1 MVHQSEDQL
10 FKYAT
15 KEDGIGLL
23 KLLKESNANIKEID
37 FKSENLTYNPTELI
51 ELDPK
56 IYKTD
61 MILELD
67 HLIVLTEFQS
77 TIVKTIDEKRYRLYT
92 ALVDYAKRNN
102 KPLILIV
109 ISTAEKTKIKQY
121 KINKDCVFT
130 IPIVSLKDF
139 DGDKI
144 INNIENKIKNNQKI
158 TRHEMLNLALYPFM
172 SSKKPLD
179 KQIEKTVKTLDE
191 VRKSMKCSSDFVFGI
206 ELLIVEKF
214 IKNER
219 QHKKLTNI
227 LRDTMKIIDEW
238 RQEDYENGKKE
249 GKEEEKINTAK
260 NMLKENYTIKQ
271 IATITQLN
279 IESIKQIKA
288 EFGKLYKKLLKPKNN
303 TTKLI

>member
-15 KEDGIGLL
+15 KEDGFGLL

-130 IPIVSLKDF
+130 IPIVSLKQELLSSNNEKCVSMSENHIETFEKDVETSENNCENCGACIF
-139 DGDKI
+139 PDDIFCSECGTK
-144 INNIENKIKNNQKI
+144 INNNQ
-158 TRHEMLNLALYPFM
+158 
-172 SSKKPLD
+172 
-179 KQIEKTVKTLDE
+179 
-191 VRKSMKCSSDFVFGI
+191 
-206 ELLIVEKF
+206 
-214 IKNER
+214 
-219 QHKKLTNI
+219 
-227 LRDTMKIIDEW
+227 
-238 RQEDYENGKKE
+238 
-249 GKEEEKINTAK
+249 EE
-260 NMLKENYTIKQ
+260 
-271 IATITQLN
+271 
-279 IESIKQIKA
+279 
-288 EFGKLYKKLLKPKNN
+288 
-303 TTKLI
+303 

>member
-37 FKSENLTYNPTELI
+37 FESENLTYNPTELV

-77 TIVKTIDEKRYRLYT
+77 TIVKTIDEKLYRLYT

-109 ISTAEKTKIKQY
+109 ISTAEKTKIKEY

-158 TRHEMLNLALYPFM
+158 TSHEMLNLALAPFM

-238 RQEDYENGKKE
+238 RQEDYENGKQE

-271 IATITQLN
+271 IAKITQLN

-288 EFGKLYKKLLKPKNN
+288 ESGK
-303 TTKLI
+303 

>member
-15 KEDGIGLL
+15 KEDGFGLL

-158 TRHEMLNLALYPFM
+158 TRHEMLNLALAPFM

-227 LRDTMKIIDEW
+227 LSDTMKIIDEW

-288 EFGKLYKKLLKPKNN
+288 EFGK
-303 TTKLI
+303 

>member
-37 FKSENLTYNPTELI
+37 FESENLTYNPTELV

-77 TIVKTIDEKRYRLYT
+77 TIVKTPDEKRYRLYT

-102 KPLILIV
+102 KPIMLIV

-158 TRHEMLNLALYPFM
+158 TRHEMLNLALAPFM
-172 SSKKPLD
+172 SSKKPLN

-238 RQEDYENGKKE
+238 RQEDYENGKQQ

-271 IATITQLN
+271 ISKITQLN
-279 IESIKQIKA
+279 IESIKQIKT
-288 EFGKLYKKLLKPKNN
+288 EFGK
-303 TTKLI
+303 

>member
-1 MVHQSEDQL
+1 MR
-10 FKYAT
+10 
-15 KEDGIGLL
+15 I
-23 KLLKESNANIKEID
+23 
-37 FKSENLTYNPTELI
+37 
-51 ELDPK
+51 
-56 IYKTD
+56 
-61 MILELD
+61 ILEHYD
-67 HLIVLTEFQS
+67 FFS
-77 TIVKTIDEKRYRLYT
+77 
-92 ALVDYAKRNN
+92 
-102 KPLILIV
+102 
-109 ISTAEKTKIKQY
+109 S
-121 KINKDCVFT
+121 
-130 IPIVSLKDF
+130 VSLKDF

-158 TRHEMLNLALYPFM
+158 TRHEMLNLALAPFM

-191 VRKSMKCSSDFVFGI
+191 VRKSRKCSSDFVFGI

-288 EFGKLYKKLLKPKNN
+288 EFGK
-303 TTKLI
+303 

>member
-1 MVHQSEDQL
+1 
-10 FKYAT
+10 
-15 KEDGIGLL
+15 
-23 KLLKESNANIKEID
+23 
-37 FKSENLTYNPTELI
+37 
-51 ELDPK
+51 
-56 IYKTD
+56 

-158 TRHEMLNLALYPFM
+158 TRHEMLNLALAPFM

-238 RQEDYENGKKE
+238 RQEDYENGKQE

-288 EFGKLYKKLLKPKNN
+288 EFGK
-303 TTKLI
+303 

>member
-37 FKSENLTYNPTELI
+37 FESENLTYNPTELV

-77 TIVKTIDEKRYRLYT
+77 TIVKTPDEKRYRLYT

-102 KPLILIV
+102 KPIILIV
-109 ISTAEKTKIKQY
+109 ISTAEKTKINEY

-139 DGDKI
+139 NGDKI

-158 TRHEMLNLALYPFM
+158 TRHEMLNLALAPFM
-172 SSKKPLD
+172 SSKKPLN

-249 GKEEEKINTAK
+249 EKINTAK
-260 NMLKENYTIKQ
+260 NMLKENYSIKQ
-271 IATITQLN
+271 IAKITQLN

-288 EFGKLYKKLLKPKNN
+288 EFGK
-303 TTKLI
+303 

>member
-15 KEDGIGLL
+15 KEDGFGLL

-37 FKSENLTYNPTELI
+37 FESENLTYNPTELV

-77 TIVKTIDEKRYRLYT
+77 TIVKTPDEKRYRLYT

-158 TRHEMLNLALYPFM
+158 TRHEMLNLALAPFM

-191 VRKSMKCSSDFVFGI
+191 VRKSRKCSSDFVFGI

-288 EFGKLYKKLLKPKNN
+288 EFGK
-303 TTKLI
+303 

>member
-15 KEDGIGLL
+15 KEDGFGLL

-37 FKSENLTYNPTELI
+37 FESENLTYNPTELV

-77 TIVKTIDEKRYRLYT
+77 TIVKTIDEKRCRLYT

-109 ISTAEKTKIKQY
+109 ISTAEKTKIKEY

-158 TRHEMLNLALYPFM
+158 TSHEMLNLALAPFM

-238 RQEDYENGKKE
+238 RQEDYENGKQE

-271 IATITQLN
+271 IAKITQLN

-288 EFGKLYKKLLKPKNN
+288 ESGK
-303 TTKLI
+303 

>member
-1 MVHQSEDQL
+1 MVHQSEDKL

-37 FKSENLTYNPTELI
+37 FESKNLTYNPTELI

-77 TIVKTIDEKRYRLYT
+77 TIVKTPDEKRYRLYT

-102 KPLILIV
+102 KPIILIV
-109 ISTAEKTKIKQY
+109 ISTAEKTKINEY

-158 TRHEMLNLALYPFM
+158 TRHEMLNLALAPFM
-172 SSKKPLD
+172 SSKKPLN

-249 GKEEEKINTAK
+249 EKINTAK
-260 NMLKENYTIKQ
+260 NMLKENYSIKQ
-271 IATITQLN
+271 IAKITQLN

-288 EFGKLYKKLLKPKNN
+288 EFGK
-303 TTKLI
+303 

>member
-15 KEDGIGLL
+15 KEDGFGLL

-109 ISTAEKTKIKQY
+109 ISTAEKTKIKQC

-130 IPIVSLKDF
+130 IPIVSLKHS
-139 DGDKI
+139 
-144 INNIENKIKNNQKI
+144 KNNHSI
-158 TRHEMLNLALYPFM
+158 YYI
-172 SSKKPLD
+172 SY
-179 KQIEKTVKTLDE
+179 
-191 VRKSMKCSSDFVFGI
+191 
-206 ELLIVEKF
+206 
-214 IKNER
+214 
-219 QHKKLTNI
+219 NI
-227 LRDTMKIIDEW
+227 
-238 RQEDYENGKKE
+238 
-249 GKEEEKINTAK
+249 
-260 NMLKENYTIKQ
+260 
-271 IATITQLN
+271 
-279 IESIKQIKA
+279 
-288 EFGKLYKKLLKPKNN
+288 
-303 TTKLI
+303 

>member
-15 KEDGIGLL
+15 KEDGFGLL

-109 ISTAEKTKIKQY
+109 ISTAEKTKINEY

-158 TRHEMLNLALYPFM
+158 TRHEMLNLALAPFM

-288 EFGKLYKKLLKPKNN
+288 EFGK
-303 TTKLI
+303 

>member
-15 KEDGIGLL
+15 KEDGFGLL

-37 FKSENLTYNPTELI
+37 FESENLTYNPTELI

-158 TRHEMLNLALYPFM
+158 TRHEMLNLALAPFM

-249 GKEEEKINTAK
+249 EKINTAK
-260 NMLKENYTIKQ
+260 NMLKENYSIKQ
-271 IATITQLN
+271 IAKITQLN

-288 EFGKLYKKLLKPKNN
+288 EFGK
-303 TTKLI
+303 

>member
-15 KEDGIGLL
+15 KEDGFGLL

-37 FKSENLTYNPTELI
+37 FESENLTYNSTELV

-158 TRHEMLNLALYPFM
+158 TRHEMLNLALAPFM
-172 SSKKPLD
+172 SSKKPLN

-249 GKEEEKINTAK
+249 EKINTAK
-260 NMLKENYTIKQ
+260 NMLKENYSIKQ
-271 IATITQLN
+271 IAKITQLN

-288 EFGKLYKKLLKPKNN
+288 EFGK
-303 TTKLI
+303 

>member
-15 KEDGIGLL
+15 KEDGFGLL
-23 KLLKESNANIKEID
+23 KLLKESNTNIKEID
-37 FKSENLTYNPTELI
+37 FESENLTYNPTELV

-77 TIVKTIDEKRYRLYT
+77 TIVKTIDEKLYRLYT

-102 KPLILIV
+102 KPIMLIV
-109 ISTAEKTKIKQY
+109 ISTAEKTKIKEY

-158 TRHEMLNLALYPFM
+158 TRHEMLNLALAPFM
-172 SSKKPLD
+172 SSKKPLN

-249 GKEEEKINTAK
+249 GKEEGKEEEKINTAK

-271 IATITQLN
+271 IAKITQLN

-288 EFGKLYKKLLKPKNN
+288 EFGK
-303 TTKLI
+303 

>member
-37 FKSENLTYNPTELI
+37 FESENLTYNPTELV
-51 ELDPK
+51 ELDSK

-158 TRHEMLNLALYPFM
+158 TRHEMLNLALAPFM

-191 VRKSMKCSSDFVFGI
+191 VRKSIKCSSDFVFGI

-249 GKEEEKINTAK
+249 EKINTAK

-288 EFGKLYKKLLKPKNN
+288 EFRK
-303 TTKLI
+303 

>member
-15 KEDGIGLL
+15 KEDGFGLL

-37 FKSENLTYNPTELI
+37 FESENLTYNPTELV

-158 TRHEMLNLALYPFM
+158 TRHEMLNLALAPFM

-271 IATITQLN
+271 IAKITQLN

-288 EFGKLYKKLLKPKNN
+288 EFGK
-303 TTKLI
+303 

>member
-37 FKSENLTYNPTELI
+37 FESENLTYNPTELV

-77 TIVKTIDEKRYRLYT
+77 TIVKTPDEKRYRLYT

-102 KPLILIV
+102 KPIMLIV

-158 TRHEMLNLALYPFM
+158 TRHEMLNLALAPFM
-172 SSKKPLD
+172 SSKKPLN

-214 IKNER
+214 IKNEK

-249 GKEEEKINTAK
+249 EKINTAK
-260 NMLKENYTIKQ
+260 NMLKENYSIKQ
-271 IATITQLN
+271 IAKITQLN

-288 EFGKLYKKLLKPKNN
+288 EFGK
-303 TTKLI
+303 

>member
-1 MVHQSEDQL
+1 MVPQSEDQL

-15 KEDGIGLL
+15 KEDGFGLL

-37 FKSENLTYNPTELI
+37 FESENLTYNPTELV

-77 TIVKTIDEKRYRLYT
+77 TIVKTPDEKRYRLYT

-158 TRHEMLNLALYPFM
+158 TRHEMLNLALAPFM

-219 QHKKLTNI
+219 QHKKLTSI

-249 GKEEEKINTAK
+249 EKINTAK
-260 NMLKENYTIKQ
+260 NMLKENYSIKQ
-271 IATITQLN
+271 IAKITQLN

-288 EFGKLYKKLLKPKNN
+288 EFGK
-303 TTKLI
+303 

>member
-37 FKSENLTYNPTELI
+37 FKSENLTYNPTELV

-77 TIVKTIDEKRYRLYT
+77 TIVKTPDEKRYRLYT

-102 KPLILIV
+102 KPIMLIV

-158 TRHEMLNLALYPFM
+158 TRHEMLNLALAPFM

-238 RQEDYENGKKE
+238 RQEDYENGKQE

-260 NMLKENYTIKQ
+260 NMLKENYSIKQ
-271 IATITQLN
+271 IAKITQLN

-288 EFGKLYKKLLKPKNN
+288 EFGK
-303 TTKLI
+303 

>member
-37 FKSENLTYNPTELI
+37 FESENLTYNPTELV

-77 TIVKTIDEKRYRLYT
+77 TIVKTPDEKRYRLYT

-158 TRHEMLNLALYPFM
+158 TRHEMLNLALAPFM

-238 RQEDYENGKKE
+238 RQEDYENGKQE

-288 EFGKLYKKLLKPKNN
+288 EFGK
-303 TTKLI
+303 

>member
-1 MVHQSEDQL
+1 MVHHSEDQL

-15 KEDGIGLL
+15 KEDGFGLL

-158 TRHEMLNLALYPFM
+158 TRHEMLNLALAPFM

-288 EFGKLYKKLLKPKNN
+288 EFG
-303 TTKLI
+303 

>member
-37 FKSENLTYNPTELI
+37 FESENLTYNPTELV

-61 MILELD
+61 RILELD

-102 KPLILIV
+102 KPIILIV

-158 TRHEMLNLALYPFM
+158 TRHEMLNLALAPFM

-238 RQEDYENGKKE
+238 RQEDYENGKQE

-288 EFGKLYKKLLKPKNN
+288 EFGK
-303 TTKLI
+303 

>member
-15 KEDGIGLL
+15 KEDGFGLL

-158 TRHEMLNLALYPFM
+158 TRHEMLNLALAPFM

-238 RQEDYENGKKE
+238 RQEDYENWKKE

-288 EFGKLYKKLLKPKNN
+288 EFGK
-303 TTKLI
+303 

>member
-1 MVHQSEDQL
+1 MVHHSEDQL

-15 KEDGIGLL
+15 KEDGFGLL

-37 FKSENLTYNPTELI
+37 FKSENLTYNPTELV

-77 TIVKTIDEKRYRLYT
+77 TIVKTPDEKRYRLYT

-102 KPLILIV
+102 KPIILIV

-158 TRHEMLNLALYPFM
+158 TRHEMLNLALAPFM
-172 SSKKPLD
+172 SSKKPLN

-238 RQEDYENGKKE
+238 RQEDYENGKQE

-288 EFGKLYKKLLKPKNN
+288 EFGK
-303 TTKLI
+303 

>member
-1 MVHQSEDQL
+1 MVHHSEDQL

-15 KEDGIGLL
+15 KEDGFGLL

-37 FKSENLTYNPTELI
+37 FKSENLTYNPTELV
-51 ELDPK
+51 ELDSK

-77 TIVKTIDEKRYRLYT
+77 TIVKTPDEKRYRLYT

-102 KPLILIV
+102 KPIILIV
-109 ISTAEKTKIKQY
+109 ISTAEKTKINEY
-121 KINKDCVFT
+121 NINKDCVFT

-158 TRHEMLNLALYPFM
+158 TRHEMLNLALAPFM
-172 SSKKPLD
+172 SSKKPLN

-249 GKEEEKINTAK
+249 GKEEGKEEEKINTAK
-260 NMLKENYTIKQ
+260 NMLKENYSIKQ
-271 IATITQLN
+271 IAKITQLN

-288 EFGKLYKKLLKPKNN
+288 EFGK
-303 TTKLI
+303 

>member
-15 KEDGIGLL
+15 KEDGFGLL

-37 FKSENLTYNPTELI
+37 FESENLTYNPTELV

-158 TRHEMLNLALYPFM
+158 TRHEMLNLALAPFM

-238 RQEDYENGKKE
+238 RQEDYENGKQE

-288 EFGKLYKKLLKPKNN
+288 EFGK
-303 TTKLI
+303 

>member
-37 FKSENLTYNPTELI
+37 FESENLTYNPTELV

-77 TIVKTIDEKRYRLYT
+77 TIVKTPDEKRYRLYT
-92 ALVDYAKRNN
+92 ALVDYEKRNN
-102 KPLILIV
+102 KPIMLIV

-158 TRHEMLNLALYPFM
+158 TRHEMLNLALAPFM
-172 SSKKPLD
+172 SSKKPLN

-249 GKEEEKINTAK
+249 EKINTAK
-260 NMLKENYTIKQ
+260 NMLKENYSIKQ
-271 IATITQLN
+271 IAKITQLN

-288 EFGKLYKKLLKPKNN
+288 EFGK
-303 TTKLI
+303 

>member
-23 KLLKESNANIKEID
+23 KLLKESNANIKEIV
-37 FKSENLTYNPTELI
+37 FESENLTYNPTELV

-77 TIVKTIDEKRYRLYT
+77 TIVKTPDEKRYRLYT

-102 KPLILIV
+102 KPIMLIV

-158 TRHEMLNLALYPFM
+158 TRHEMLNLALAPFM
-172 SSKKPLD
+172 SSKKPLN

-249 GKEEEKINTAK
+249 EKINTAK

-288 EFGKLYKKLLKPKNN
+288 EFGK
-303 TTKLI
+303 

>member
-15 KEDGIGLL
+15 KEDGFGLL

-158 TRHEMLNLALYPFM
+158 TRHEMLNLALAPFM

-271 IATITQLN
+271 IATMTQLN

-288 EFGKLYKKLLKPKNN
+288 EFGK
-303 TTKLI
+303 

>member
-67 HLIVLTEFQS
+67 HLIVLTEFQP

-158 TRHEMLNLALYPFM
+158 TRHEMLNLALAPFM

-288 EFGKLYKKLLKPKNN
+288 EFGK
-303 TTKLI
+303 

>member
-15 KEDGIGLL
+15 KEDGFGLL

-158 TRHEMLNLALYPFM
+158 TRHEMLNLALAPIM

-238 RQEDYENGKKE
+238 RQEDYENGKQE

-288 EFGKLYKKLLKPKNN
+288 EFGK
-303 TTKLI
+303 

>member
-15 KEDGIGLL
+15 KEDGFGLL

-37 FKSENLTYNPTELI
+37 FKSKNLTYNPTELV
-51 ELDPK
+51 ELGPK

-77 TIVKTIDEKRYRLYT
+77 TIVKTIDEKLYRLYT

-158 TRHEMLNLALYPFM
+158 TRHEMLNLALAPFM
-172 SSKKPLD
+172 SSKKPLN

-238 RQEDYENGKKE
+238 RQEDYENGKQE

-288 EFGKLYKKLLKPKNN
+288 EFGK
-303 TTKLI
+303 